1 MFIRP
6 VERKGGVPFNSGYV
20 FCKEA
25 NMFSCVSMNNEDVC
39 YLDDQTRQE
48 FRHQEAAEEIKNSE
62 NKASETKTDCG
73 NVGQRECDGDYKFYV
88 CKTDADCGSD
98 HLPSYAT
105 AGHCV
110 SAGRSGYKVC
120 TATDCGEN
128 YELARDKNGNSMG
141 WCRKKTVQDGMVL
154 TLKNGKKLNNLSV
167 VDFRYAD
174 AAGKVYGY
182 ISYMD
187 NTSSDVYFEMGDVS
201 KINDQ
206 DVSSFLS
213 GAKTGHIESTS
224 WYIYECDTKN
234 GYIAAEQIGVR
245 DKLQHWTILSKP
257 ECDGATSGDTL
268 CENIPLYKKCVKKS
282 NNGESE
288 SGAATST
295 TVFDDLDKFISEKFV
310 GSSVWKNDE
319 GNFNTARL
327 VSDSVA
333 GVVLGTAGGIITSHI
348 IKKNQIENGFDD
360 LKCTIGGQTVAS
372 YGDEF
377 RVGVK

>member
-1 MFIRP
+1 MSMFNKFAVVIAFAICTTNAWAGDVMKNDP
-6 VERKGGVPFNSGYV
+6 NAIGILDCVWGVGDDGVAIWQEENLNNCASGNSHTTKAIWKKFVADAYYNKYKNDTGMAGGERWPDNVNKLPELIDGRY
-20 FCKEA
+20 
-25 NMFSCVSMNNEDVC
+25 MLRCVATECED
-39 YLDDQTRQE
+39 
-48 FRHQEAAEEIKNSE
+48 
-62 NKASETKTDCG
+62 G
-73 NVGQRECDGDYKFYV
+73 
-88 CKTDADCGSD
+88 
-98 HLPSYAT
+98 
-105 AGHCV
+105 
-110 SAGRSGYKVC
+110 
-120 TATDCGEN
+120 
-128 YELARDKNGNSMG
+128 YELARDKKGNSMG
-141 WCRKKTVQDGMVL
+141 WCRKKTAQGNVFNI
-154 TLKNGKKLNNLSV
+154 TLKNGQKINNLFA
-167 VDFRYAD
+167 VDFMYAD
-174 AAGKVYGY
+174 DTGKVYGIITY
-182 ISYMD
+182 VD
-187 NTSSDVYFEMGDVS
+187 DTPSSDVYFEMGDVS
-201 KINDQ
+201 RIDDK

-213 GAKTGHIESTS
+213 GAKTGHIDSTS

-234 GYIAAEQIGVR
+234 GYIAAEQIDVR

-257 ECDGATSGDTL
+257 ECGASSSVGIQ
-268 CENIPLYKKCVKKS
+268 CENIPFYKKCVKKS

-288 SGAATST
+288 SETTSA

-333 GVVLGTAGGIITSHI
+333 GVVLGTVGGVITSHI

>member
-1 MFIRP
+1 MT
-6 VERKGGVPFNSGYV
+6 GGINKLPELIDDKY
-20 FCKEA
+20 
-25 NMFSCVSMNNEDVC
+25 MMRCVAIECED
-39 YLDDQTRQE
+39 
-48 FRHQEAAEEIKNSE
+48 
-62 NKASETKTDCG
+62 G
-73 NVGQRECDGDYKFYV
+73 
-88 CKTDADCGSD
+88 
-98 HLPSYAT
+98 
-105 AGHCV
+105 
-110 SAGRSGYKVC
+110 
-120 TATDCGEN
+120 
-128 YELARDKNGNSMG
+128 YELARDKNSNSMG
-141 WCRKKTVQDGMVL
+141 WCQKKTAQDGMVL
-154 TLKNGKKLNNLSV
+154 TLKNGKKLNNLFGV
-167 VDFRYAD
+167 EFKYAD

-187 NTSSDVYFEMGDVS
+187 GTPSSDVYFEMGDVS

-213 GAKTGHIESTS
+213 GAKTGYIESTS

-234 GYIAAEQIGVR
+234 GYIAAEQIGVN
-245 DKLQHWTILSKP
+245 DKLQQWQILSKP
-257 ECDGATSGDTL
+257 ECGESSSGGIQ

-288 SGAATST
+288 SETTSA

-333 GVVLGTAGGIITSHI
+333 GVVLGTVGGVITSHI
-348 IKKNQIENGFDD
+348 IKKNQIENGFED

-377 RVGVK
+377 TVGVK